1 MSERTGFYKFMTKI
15 RFSDTY
21 ITVMPSYEQTREHSH
36 SMLHVFFGKGPLK
49 LGDACG
55 RMIVLE
61 QNVMHKCPEGE
72 ILFFLFVEPTSRLAE
87 ILRRDY
93 LKGRSVFS
101 TMDMPLLIDSAY
113 KAQAGWGIEKI
124 EICLSDLFGDAL
136 HTRREGID
144 HRILSILE
152 KADRFEY
159 LDKRVKD
166 LARELFYS
174 ESYLAHLFKE
184 ETGTSLKN
192 YLLLRRFEYVW
203 QKISCGEQIT
213 TVVMDAGFSS
223 PSHFADTCRK
233 LTGISA
239 AEVMR

>member
-1 MSERTGFYKFMTKI
+1 MTKI
-15 RFSDTY
+15 QFNDTY
-21 ITVMPSYEQTREHSH
+21 ITVIPSYEQTREHSH
-36 SMLHVFFGKGPLK
+36 SMLHVFFGKGTLK
-49 LGDACG
+49 LNDTVG
-55 RMIVLE
+55 RMIILE
-61 QNVMHKCPEGE
+61 QNVRHKRPEGE
-72 ILFFLFVEPTSRLAE
+72 ILFFLFVDPTSRLAE

-93 LKGRSVFS
+93 LKGKPVFS
-101 TMDMPLLIDSAY
+101 TMDTPLLIESAC
-113 KAQAGWGIEKI
+113 KRPGGWGMERI
-124 EICLSDLFGDAL
+124 EICLSDLFGDVL

-144 HRILSILE
+144 QRVLSILD
-152 KADRFEY
+152 KADHFEY

-166 LARELFYS
+166 LSRELFYS

-184 ETGTSLKN
+184 ETGISLKN

-213 TVVMDAGFSS
+213 KVVMDAGFSS